1 MVIGAYED
9 TLFFFLIH
17 NFWLYL
23 THFESVMVTKLTGKK
38 KRFIRKHRSSMSAR
52 EMAKS
57 LGLSRGEV
65 LGVMGRFEPEA
76 LRRTKSLFGIIIAAV
91 AIVPLIHARFYYS
104 PLFVL
109 ELKLYFVQVIGLS
122 CLCVSLWRRGKLYC
136 AKSPLNFPILVFI
149 GVAVVSAIFSVD
161 KEICFRSLISMAA
174 FALVY
179 CIAST
184 EVRGNSQVRTLTF
197 AVATVAAAV
206 SLYSLLQ
213 LVGVDPLNLKVKGS
227 GRAAATFMNTNF
239 LGAYLSAGLAIVLPG
254 MAFLKTDRSRL
265 AVLVM
270 VALTGAGLAC
280 SGSRAGW
287 VGLIAALLFFV
298 VIKCALRAS
307 FAPSKRKRML
317 SILLAILVIVVIT
330 TSINYF
336 TSDSFFSRF
345 VSMGK
350 LGSRSVEHRFIM
362 WKTSLDAVRARP
374 VLGFGFGTFQRV
386 YPRYQAPH
394 LKGTAFYGLSKGAH
408 NDYLETATSCGLLGL
423 ACILWLLATAYIFG
437 IRRVRSGSDA
447 APAVLTG
454 LCCVTAV
461 SVIAL
466 FHNAIFTPTTGLL
479 LWLSL
484 GLINYSSDRKE
495 SISECKGTLPRK
507 FFSAMLA
514 LIFGYIILV
523 SFLSKYYFGRGSH
536 YLFKKNY
543 KEALFYF
550 EKSTKYN
557 SRNPLAHANIAVIQK
572 RRGKYQMS
580 LEEFEAAIR
589 IDPDNPKL
597 HHGLGT
603 VYEAMNYSGDAIP
616 QYEKALSLNPNSIES
631 YNRLAMIYSGR
642 GQHERAIGYY
652 KKALKID
659 AGDHGLLN
667 GLGVA
672 YARAGRYK
680 EAIAYLKR
688 AITVK
693 PSEASYRQNLAKALA
708 DSGEHVHAVR
718 EYRRALEMSPDET
731 EIMIALGTEYARSGD
746 LERAR
751 EMYLS
756 ALERDPKSEKAR
768 RSLAIVSF
776 HAGYYDESTRE

>member
-1 MVIGAYED
+1 MDA
-9 TLFFFLIH
+9 
-17 NFWLYL
+17 
-23 THFESVMVTKLTGKK
+23 KLTGKQ
-38 KRFIRKHRSSMSAR
+38 KRFIRKHRSIMSAR
-52 EMAKS
+52 EMAKI

-91 AIVPLIHARFYYS
+91 AIVPLIYARFYYS

-109 ELKLYFVQVIGLS
+109 ELKLYFVQAIGLS
-122 CLCVSLWRRGKLYC
+122 CLCVSLWRRGKLYF

-149 GVAVVSAIFSVD
+149 GVAVISAIFSVD
-161 KEICFRSLISMAA
+161 KEISFRSLISMAA

-179 CIAST
+179 CLAST
-184 EVRGNSQVRTLTF
+184 EVRENRQVRTLTF

-254 MAFLKTDRSRL
+254 MAFLKTDRSRY

-287 VGLIAALLFFV
+287 VGLIAALVFFAA
-298 VIKCALRAS
+298 IKCAPRAS
-307 FAPSKRKRML
+307 FAPSKRMRP
-317 SILLAILVIVVIT
+317 ILMAILVIVAIT

-336 TSDSFFSRF
+336 TSDSFVSRF
-345 VSMGK
+345 ASMAN

-374 VLGFGFGTFQRV
+374 VLGFGLGTFQRV

-394 LKGTAFYGLSKGAH
+394 LKGTEFYGLSKGAH

-423 ACILWLLATAYIFG
+423 ACILWILATAYIFG
-437 IRRVRSGSDA
+437 IRRVRSGSDG
-447 APAVLTG
+447 APVVLTG

-461 SVIAL
+461 SVIAV

-479 LWLSL
+479 FWLSL
-484 GLINYSSDRKE
+484 GLINYSSDGRE

-507 FFSAMLA
+507 IFSAMLA

-523 SFLSKYYFGRGSH
+523 SFFSKYYFGRGSH

-550 EKSTKYN
+550 EKSTRYN

-572 RRGKYQMS
+572 RRGKYRMS

-589 IDPDNPKL
+589 IDPDNPKI

-603 VYEAMNYSGDAIP
+603 VYEAMNRSGDAIR
-616 QYEKALSLNPNSIES
+616 QYEKALSLNPNSVET
-631 YNRLAMIYSGR
+631 YNRLAMIYSAR
-642 GQHERAIGYY
+642 GQHERAIGCY

-659 AGDHGLLN
+659 VGDHGLLN

-672 YARAGRYK
+672 YARAGRYQ
-680 EAIAYLKR
+680 EAIACLKR
-688 AITVK
+688 AIAVK

-751 EMYLS
+751 EMYQS
-756 ALERDPKSEKAR
+756 ALDRDPKSEKAR

-776 HAGYYDESTRE
+776 HAGYYDESSRVE